1 MSFTSHIML
10 NSRTFK
16 RKTRNAI
23 RSIMETKVFYLTY
36 VTRTYSL
43 YFDIPVKASV
53 RCQIGK
59 ILKNVKV
66 V

>member
-1 MSFTSHIML
+1 ML
-10 NSRTFK
+10 NSRTSK
-16 RKTRNAI
+16 RKTRNTI
-23 RSIMETKVFYLTY
+23 GSIMETKVFYLTY
-36 VTRTYSL
+36 ATRTYSL
-43 YFDIPVKASV
+43 YFDVLVKASV

>member
-1 MSFTSHIML
+1 ML
-10 NSRTFK
+10 NSRTSK

-23 RSIMETKVFYLTY
+23 RSIMERKVFYLTY
-36 VTRTYSL
+36 ATRTYSL
-43 YFDIPVKASV
+43 YFDIPVKALV

>member
-1 MSFTSHIML
+1 
-10 NSRTFK
+10 
-16 RKTRNAI
+16 
-23 RSIMETKVFYLTY
+23 MERKVFYLTY
-36 VTRTYSL
+36 ATRTYSL
-43 YFDIPVKASV
+43 YFDVLVKASV